1 MFPLALRTGDA
12 SSVNVMYYS
21 LCHLR
26 MTRDSPKLCDALR
39 KQLMA
44 EFGVDVHVSL
54 ADDPTGEDV
63 DLLDPTE
70 DELEFVMAWFWQ
82 GE

>member
-21 LCHLR
+21 LCRLR
-26 MTRDSPKLCDALR
+26 MTRNSPKLCDALR

-44 EFGVDVHVSL
+44 EFGVDVYVSPV
-54 ADDPTGEDV
+54 DDPTGEGV
-63 DLLDPTE
+63 DPLDPTE
-70 DELEFVMAWFWQ
+70 DELEFVMAGFW
-82 GE
+82 ESE

>member
-12 SSVNVMYYS
+12 SAVNVMFYS
-21 LCHLR
+21 LCRLR
-26 MTRDSPKLCDALR
+26 MTRDSPKLWDALR

-44 EFGVDVHVSL
+44 EFGVDVY
-54 ADDPTGEDV
+54 ATGEDV

-70 DELEFVMAWFWQ
+70 DELEFVMAWLLQ